1 MFIILIAK
9 IIYALIPAFWSIFF
23 IIYINSKYDKLE
35 KILIPLSIILFIYGF
50 IDCLITGL
58 TLLGI
63 E

>member
-1 MFIILIAK
+1 MLIVLIAK
-9 IIYALIPAFWSIFF
+9 IIYALIPVLWSVLFL
-23 IIYINSKYDKLE
+23 IYIKSKHDRLE

-63 E
+63 D

>member
-1 MFIILIAK
+1 MLIILIAK
-9 IIYALIPAFWSIFF
+9 IIYALIPVLWSLFL
-23 IIYINSKYDKLE
+23 IIYINSKSDKIE

-50 IDCLITGL
+50 MDCLITGL